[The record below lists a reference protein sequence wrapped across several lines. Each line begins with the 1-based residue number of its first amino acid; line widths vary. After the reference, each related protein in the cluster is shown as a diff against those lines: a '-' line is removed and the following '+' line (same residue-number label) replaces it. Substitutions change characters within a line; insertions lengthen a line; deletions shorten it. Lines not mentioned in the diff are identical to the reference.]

1 MIIEKVVDRFM
12 DENTYILGDEKTKKC
27 AVIDPGGSII
37 DIFNIIKQHGLTVEY
52 IILTHGH
59 GDHICRVPEIKSK
72 TNAKIVAHVNEE
84 EVLIDR
90 NKNLSAQLPG
100 PLVEFDADEYV
111 QEGDIIELGS
121 LKLKVIHTPGHTKG
135 GVCYYF
141 ADYGWLIS
149 GDTLFQMS
157 IGRTDFP
164 TGNLNDLLTAIR
176 EKLFVLP
183 PWTKVLSGHT
193 PPTTI
198 EEESRCNPFL
208 Q

>member
-100 PLVEFDADEYV
+100 LLVEFDADEYV
-111 QEGDIIELGS
+111 QEGDVIELGS

-135 GVCYYF
+135 GMCIKV
-141 ADYGWLIS
+141 GEHIIT
-149 GDTLFQMS
+149 GDTLFAGS
-157 IGRTDFP
+157 IGRTDFYGGDYKQIMKSLRKLAKYDDNAVVYPGHGP
-164 TGNLNDLLTAIR
+164 TSTIGV
-176 EKLFVLP
+176 EK
-183 PWTKVLSGHT
+183 
-193 PPTTI
+193 
-198 EEESRCNPFL
+198 RMNPYM
-208 Q
+208 QQI

>member
-12 DENTYILGDEKTKKC
+12 DENTYIIGDKKTKKC
-27 AVIDPGGSII
+27 AIIDPGGSII